1 VPTNSDA
8 GDENDT
14 VQTSRDEL
22 VALGFAMSVPT
33 ALAPAAPRVSMPS
46 FVQEAPAPEAPWTP
60 PPAPAP
66 TFPPMAVGFEP
77 VPHDIVAAQEAD
89 RARQRS
95 RRRAEN
101 AVGWLILA
109 ALLAGVGLLVYA
121 QRDWIQAAI
130 REAQGEADP
139 ARSGVFILRLVS
151 DPSGA
156 RVYEDGAEIGRTPLE
171 LPVVRLQL
179 ASRPRHLVL
188 RLPGRMETRAMVP
201 NSLAA
206 RAELR
211 VVLPLAAPVRR

>member
-1 VPTNSDA
+1 
-8 GDENDT
+8 
-14 VQTSRDEL
+14 
-22 VALGFAMSVPT
+22 MS
-33 ALAPAAPRVSMPS
+33 
-46 FVQEAPAPEAPWTP
+46 
-60 PPAPAP
+60 
-66 TFPPMAVGFEP
+66 VGFEP
-77 VPHDIVAAQEAD
+77 VPQDIVAAQETD

-95 RRRAEN
+95 GRRAEN
-101 AVGWLILA
+101 AVGWLILV

-156 RVYEDGAEIGRTPLE
+156 RVYEDGVEIGRTPLE

-179 ASRPRHLVL
+179 ASHPRQLVL
-188 RLPGRMETRAMVP
+188 RLPGRMETRTTVP

-211 VVLPLAAPVRR
+211 VVLPLAAPARR